1 MVRTRTP
8 GANSDWLNQL
18 DESQQD
24 NLLDRNEHGLL
35 PHALPNPSRRQLEV
49 EPHPINQNERHEI
62 DFVNEEKEEENLSD
76 RLESEVKPPPVNLN
90 NEERKD
96 DEAISVSEG
105 MDHDNLSHQSES
117 EVKPPSVNLNNEE
130 GKEKDSISASEGIDQ
145 DHLSDQSELEVKPPS
160 VNLNNEEGKDMIE
173 KVEPSDD
180 DPDWVKKWFQLM
192 KFHNV
197 KDLYDQELMIAF
209 FDKIIQFQPNNL
221 PLAYACINSW
231 FTTNYHT
238 DLKTWERLDKYLKKG
253 EQKLYFGEEED
264 DNQSTP
270 IDDNIMD
277 IESIKSPEDDIDVEM
292 ESFGEV
298 KPPTPEITPEAQVEV
313 IGFSI
318 ENELL
323 EFDYNPKV
331 KPYNEF
337 TSIACVENE
346 TDHDTPVV
354 KPNKEQTDIEV
365 IATLSETTTMDDVG
379 RIELHQ
385 KHRILKYVMNKLE
398 LKANSK
404 GKNSYS
410 PDERLLL
417 LAKDMPH
424 FLIDNTDFR
433 NGMIIN
439 DKKVQPKTSQVKPT
453 SIPNQKD
460 SLSKR
465 KPAKHV
471 VDVKKKKDWTLDKCR
486 DYKSQRYTR

>member
-1 MVRTRTP
+1 MPHRAIENYLRYTYNVDSNNATFNYDLLVERIYIVLYGNRNNIPLVRTRTP

-49 EPHPINQNERHEI
+49 EPHPINQNERNEI

-105 MDHDNLSHQSES
+105 MDHDNLSHQLES

-145 DHLSDQSELEVKPPS
+145 EPLSDQPEFEVKPPS

-180 DPDWVKKWFQLM
+180 DPDWVKKWFELM
-192 KFHNV
+192 KFHQV
-197 KDLYDQELMIAF
+197 EDLFDQALMISF
-209 FDKIIQFQPNNL
+209 FDKIIHFQPNNL
-221 PLAYACINSW
+221 QLAYACINSW
-231 FTTNYHT
+231 YTTNHHT
-238 DLKTWERLDKYLKKG
+238 DLKTWEQLNKYLKNG
-253 EQKLYFGEEED
+253 EHQVLVGEEED

-270 IDDNIMD
+270 IDDILMD
-277 IESIKSPEDDIDVEM
+277 IESIKDPEDDIDVEM
-292 ESFGEV
+292 EYFEEV
-298 KPPTPEITPEAQVEV
+298 KPPTPEITPEAKVDV

-323 EFDYNPKV
+323 EFDFDFENDNKESEVDNEIRLDEMKKKTDEVKPLSLSDSPQTVNSVDVNQDNHNNQKV
-331 KPYNEF
+331 KPYDEF

-346 TDHDTPVV
+346 TKHDTPVV
-354 KPNKEQTDIEV
+354 KQNK
-365 IATLSETTTMDDVG
+365 G
-379 RIELHQ
+379 
-385 KHRILKYVMNKLE
+385 
-398 LKANSK
+398 
-404 GKNSYS
+404 
-410 PDERLLL
+410 
-417 LAKDMPH
+417 
-424 FLIDNTDFR
+424 
-433 NGMIIN
+433 
-439 DKKVQPKTSQVKPT
+439 
-453 SIPNQKD
+453 
-460 SLSKR
+460 
-465 KPAKHV
+465 
-471 VDVKKKKDWTLDKCR
+471 
-486 DYKSQRYTR
+486 